1 MSTRKYSRI
10 NYAFKKLT
18 SYFLQ
23 GLLYAAP
30 LGITIFVIYQVFAFV
45 DDILKP
51 LIEGFLKF
59 YIFPDLA
66 KTGKDFSIPGLG
78 LVLMIILITIV
89 GVIGQS
95 VVAQPFKAAMERLLK
110 RAPIL
115 NMVYTS
121 IRDFMEAFVGKEKKF
136 TQPVRVIVNMNP
148 EIERF
153 GFITQ
158 SDLTELGI
166 QDKVVVYF
174 PFSYGFNGEIMAV
187 RSETV
192 KPVDIPAGEMMKF
205 IISGGVT
212 RV

>member
-1 MSTRKYSRI
+1 MIHKEHFKLSYI
-10 NYAFKKLT
+10 LKKLT

-30 LGITIFVIYQVFAFV
+30 IGITIFVIYQVFTFI

-51 LIEGFLKF
+51 LIEGYLKH
-59 YIFPDLA
+59 
-66 KTGKDFSIPGLG
+66 SIPGLG
-78 LVLMIILITIV
+78 LLLIVIMITLAGI
-89 GVIGQS
+89 IGQS
-95 VVAQPFKAAMERLLK
+95 VFAQPFKAAMERLLK
-110 RAPIL
+110 KIPAL

-121 IRDFMEAFVGKEKKF
+121 TRDFMEAFVGKEKKF
-136 TQPVRVIVNMNP
+136 NQPVRVVINQHP

-158 SDLTELGI
+158 TDLSELGI
-166 QDKVVVYF
+166 TNKVLVYF

-187 RSETV
+187 PTENV

>member
-1 MSTRKYSRI
+1 MSTEKYTRL
-10 NYAFKKLT
+10 NNLMKKLT

-30 LGITIFVIYQVFAFV
+30 IGITIYVIYLVFAFS
-45 DDILKP
+45 DSILKP
-51 LIEGFLKF
+51 LIEGYLK
-59 YIFPDLA
+59 
-66 KTGKDFSIPGLG
+66 FSIPGLG
-78 LVLMIILITIV
+78 LLLMVILITLI
-89 GVIGQS
+89 GIIGQS
-95 VVAQPFKAAMERLLK
+95 FVAQPFKVVLERLIQ
-110 RAPIL
+110 RAPLL

-136 TQPVRVIVNMNP
+136 TQPVRVVVNHNP

-158 SDLTELGI
+158 SDLSELDI
-166 QDKVVVYF
+166 TDKVVVYF
-174 PFSYGFNGEIMAV
+174 PFSYGFNGEIMIV
-187 RSETV
+187 PSDNI
-192 KPVDIPAGEMMKF
+192 KPVNIPASEMMKF

>member
-1 MSTRKYSRI
+1 MSTEKYSRL
-10 NYAFKKLT
+10 NNLMKKLT

-30 LGITIFVIYQVFAFV
+30 IGLTIYVIYLVFAFS
-45 DDILKP
+45 DGILRP

-59 YIFPDLA
+59 
-66 KTGKDFSIPGLG
+66 SIPGLG
-78 LVLMIILITIV
+78 LLLMIILITLV
-89 GVIGQS
+89 GIMGQS
-95 VVAQPFKAAMERLLK
+95 FVAQPFKAAMERLMQ
-110 RAPIL
+110 RAPLL

-136 TQPVRVIVNMNP
+136 TQPVRVIVNRDP

-158 SDLTELGI
+158 SDLSELDMNG
-166 QDKVVVYF
+166 KVVVYF
-174 PFSYGFNGEIMAV
+174 PFSFGFNGEIMV
-187 RSETV
+187 VSSENV
-192 KPVDIPAGEMMKF
+192 KSVNMPAGEMMKF
-205 IISGGVT
+205 IISGGIT